1 MVGLALDDDGIPAT
15 AAGRLA
21 VAEKI
26 IARAAECGIEKR
38 NIIIDPLALTI
49 STGPDNAAVDLE
61 VIRKLT
67 EQKIKTIMGVSNISF
82 GLPSRD
88 AVNSTFFTLAMEAGL
103 SCAIINP
110 QSKAMLDAYYAY
122 RALKGLDG
130 GCKAYVKRFA
140 DSVNKVPTAAV
151 SEYTLHDAIVKGLQ
165 EQSRLAVTRLLETE
179 KPLDIINTQMIPA
192 LDFVGNGFEK
202 KICFCRSF

>member
-1 MVGLALDDDGIPAT
+1 
-15 AAGRLA
+15 
-21 VAEKI
+21 
-26 IARAAECGIEKR
+26 
-38 NIIIDPLALTI
+38 
-49 STGPDNAAVDLE
+49 
-61 VIRKLT
+61 
-67 EQKIKTIMGVSNISF
+67 MGVSNVSF

-151 SEYTLHDAIVKGLQ
+151 SEYTLHLFPDLHYPHI
-165 EQSRLAVTRLLETE
+165 
-179 KPLDIINTQMIPA
+179 PLYLRTMHCRKHT
-192 LDFVGNGFEK
+192 GF
-202 KICFCRSF
+202 R

>member
-1 MVGLALDDDGIPAT
+1 MMT
-15 AAGRLA
+15 AFLQQLQAGWPLRR
-21 VAEKI
+21 KI

-151 SEYTLHDAIVKGLQ
+151 SDIHCTMRSLKAY
-165 EQSRLAVTRLLETE
+165 RNRAVWL
-179 KPLDIINTQMIPA
+179 
-192 LDFVGNGFEK
+192 
-202 KICFCRSF
+202 

>member
-88 AVNSTFFTLAMEAGL
+88 AVNSTFFT
-103 SCAIINP
+103 
-110 QSKAMLDAYYAY
+110 
-122 RALKGLDG
+122 
-130 GCKAYVKRFA
+130 
-140 DSVNKVPTAAV
+140 V
-151 SEYTLHDAIVKGLQ
+151 S
-165 EQSRLAVTRLLETE
+165 
-179 KPLDIINTQMIPA
+179 
-192 LDFVGNGFEK
+192 
-202 KICFCRSF
+202 

>member
-88 AVNSTFFTLAMEAGL
+88 AVNSTFSLWQWRRGFPALL
-103 SCAIINP
+103 SI
-110 QSKAMLDAYYAY
+110 
-122 RALKGLDG
+122 RR
-130 GCKAYVKRFA
+130 VKRCWML
-140 DSVNKVPTAAV
+140 TMRI
-151 SEYTLHDAIVKGLQ
+151 EL
-165 EQSRLAVTRLLETE
+165 
-179 KPLDIINTQMIPA
+179 
-192 LDFVGNGFEK
+192 
-202 KICFCRSF
+202 